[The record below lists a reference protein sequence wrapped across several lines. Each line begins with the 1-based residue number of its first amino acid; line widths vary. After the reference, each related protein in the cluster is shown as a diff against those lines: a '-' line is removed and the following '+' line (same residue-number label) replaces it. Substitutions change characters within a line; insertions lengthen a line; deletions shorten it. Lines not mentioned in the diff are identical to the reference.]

1 MSEDLIKVSQTHRS
15 NVYWIFFAVNAKP
28 TSMRRALAERLAE
41 DEPVIVVDRLLS
53 VLRDH
58 KGLQLKERCDRLPGV
73 EGSWNYQRLHLPER
87 LPGMS
92 GILRKLNRRQL
103 QRDLNHLL
111 PQIAT
116 RIVCYDSPTQDNLV
130 GKLREEESIYL
141 AIDDRTLTTRGE
153 PISGEL
159 EAEVRL
165 LSKVDRVVCVSET
178 LAEVLRSR
186 VPDGRGLPIHV
197 LSNGYNERLFNP
209 DVDRYEPDSL
219 RRIPR
224 PRILVAG
231 HISER
236 IDWEG
241 VKGAVKARPEWAW
254 IFVGP
259 ADKGMKEK
267 ISALGGGN
275 FYHPP
280 VPVEQVPA
288 WINHCDACAVPYR
301 LNPFTMASSPLK
313 AVEYL
318 AMGAPVLSTRI
329 TSLGSYDGAI
339 EWVREGDAESY
350 ARAIDQIVNQEGK
363 QESRQLRRRVVS
375 GDSLGSRVK
384 QFREIVFNGIA

>member
-1 MSEDLIKVSQTHRS
+1 
-15 NVYWIFFAVNAKP
+15 
-28 TSMRRALAERLAE
+28 
-41 DEPVIVVDRLLS
+41 
-53 VLRDH
+53 
-58 KGLQLKERCDRLPGV
+58 V
-73 EGSWNYQRLHLPER
+73 EGSWNYQLLHLPER

-92 GILRKLNRRQL
+92 GILRQLNRRQL

-111 PQIAT
+111 PQIAR

-130 GKLREEESIYL
+130 GKLREDLSIYL
-141 AIDDRTLTTRGE
+141 AIDDRTITTRGE

-186 VPDGRGLPIHV
+186 LPSGRTIPIHV
-197 LSNGYNERLFNP
+197 LPNGYNERLFNP
-209 DVDRYEPDSL
+209 NLDRYEPDAL

-241 VKGAVKARPEWAW
+241 VKGAVRARPEWTW
-254 IFVGP
+254 VFVGL
-259 ADKGMKEK
+259 ADNGMKEK
-267 ISALGGGN
+267 ISALGGSN

-288 WINHCDACAVPYR
+288 WIKHCNACAVPYR
-301 LNPFTMASSPLK
+301 LNSFTMASSPLK

-339 EWVREGDAESY
+339 EWVREGDGESY
-350 ARAIDQIVNQEGK
+350 ARAIDEIANQVKNQEI
-363 QESRQLRRRVVS
+363 RQLRRRVVS
-375 GDSLGSRVK
+375 GDSWGLRVK
-384 QFREIVFNGIA
+384 QFREIVFNAIT